1 MLYALVDTDTLK
13 SKDISIEDFI
23 AHILKNNSVPMLQYR
38 NKEGSLEEQALDLV
52 KIRSI
57 FSGTIIVND
66 FFELINY
73 ADGVHLGQDDLKSI
87 ANDPKDAIKEVREI
101 VGRKTIG
108 ISTHNRDEVLVANGL
123 DIDYIGLGAY
133 RSSETK
139 SDAVVIG
146 EKLLTIAKLSMV
158 PVGIIGGVKVDD
170 VFKSPVVY
178 NVVGTDLYNGL

>member
-1 MLYALVDTDTLK
+1 MLYALLDTNTLK
-13 SKDISIEDFI
+13 SKNISIEDFI
-23 AHILKNNSVPMLQYR
+23 AHILANHSVPMLQYR

-57 FSGTIIVND
+57 YNGTIIVND

-87 ANDPKDAIKEVREI
+87 ADDPKEAIKEVRDI
-101 VGRKTIG
+101 IGRKTIG
-108 ISTHNRDEVLVANGL
+108 ISTHNKEEILVANGL

-139 SDAVVIG
+139 TDAKVSG
-146 EKLLTIAKLSMV
+146 EDLIEISKLSIN
-158 PVGIIGGVKVDD
+158 PVGMIGGVKVDD
-170 VFKSPVVY
+170 VFKSPIVY
-178 NVVGTDLYNGL
+178 NVVGTDLYKGL